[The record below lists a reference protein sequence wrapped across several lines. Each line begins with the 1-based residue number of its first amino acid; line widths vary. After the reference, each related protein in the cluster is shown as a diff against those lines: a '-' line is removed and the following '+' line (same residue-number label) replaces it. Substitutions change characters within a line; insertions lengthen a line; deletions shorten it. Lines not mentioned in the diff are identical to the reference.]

1 MPHPNERVELAIQIL
16 KCRTKL
22 QRENLDVTE
31 VNRLREKLERLEDM
45 LRQIDE

>member
-16 KCRTKL
+16 KCRRKL
-22 QRENLDVTE
+22 QRAEGDLAE
-31 VNRLREKLERLEDM
+31 VKRLREKLERLETM

>member
-16 KCRTKL
+16 KCRARL
-22 QRENLDVTE
+22 QRENLGLTE
-31 VNRLREKLERLEDM
+31 VTRLSEKLERLENM